1 MNELGVY
8 VERVGWDC
16 GIGSRPASRWEVG
29 E

>member
-8 VERVGWDC
+8 VERVGWD
-16 GIGSRPASRWEVG
+16 GRIGSRPASRWEVG